1 MITVPVEKLRKI
13 GIDIFMAQGANGSDS
28 EFLVETLIEA
38 NLTGHDSHGVQY
50 YPRYSE
56 RIQQGFIKVKNEPKI
71 VKETPNT
78 ALIDGNWAFGQ
89 KTAMKLTEIVIKKAK
104 ENMIAAAGAYNCNH
118 IGRIGYYTSWAANH
132 DIISN
137 FYVNVGHPSVS
148 VFNGQGK
155 TFGTN
160 PYSISVPTD
169 GEIPF
174 LVDYATSVVAAGKVT
189 VAKNNKEKI
198 PKNWIH
204 DKYGRITDDP
214 FDLSEGGWLLPFG
227 DYKGY
232 GLQLA
237 CEILGAVLTGSRTGF
252 EENQEP
258 PAPNGIFMIGLNPE
272 AFVGIKEFKKNT
284 GILLKN
290 VKNVQA
296 EPGKKVQ
303 VPGEPER
310 DTKIKKIEQ
319 GIQIPTE
326 TWDQIIDLCEVLN
339 VNIE

>member
-252 EENQEP
+252 DENQEP

-310 DTKIKKIEQ
+310 DTKIKRIVQ

>member
-1 MITVPVEKLRKI
+1 MITVPVNKLRKI
-13 GIDIFMAQGANGSDS
+13 GIDIFKAQGTNELDS
-28 EFLVETLIEA
+28 EFLVETLVEA
-38 NLTGHDSHGVQY
+38 NLAGHDSHGVQY

-56 RIQQGFIKVKNEPKI
+56 RIQQGFIKVENEPKI
-71 VKETPNT
+71 VKETSNT
-78 ALIDGNWAFGQ
+78 ALIDGNWTFGQ
-89 KTAMKLTEIVIKKAK
+89 KTAMMLTEIVTKKAK
-104 ENMIAAAGAYNCNH
+104 ENMVAAAGAYNCNH
-118 IGRIGYYTSWAANH
+118 IGRIGYYTSWAAKH
-132 DIISN
+132 DIITN

-174 LVDYATSVVAAGKVT
+174 LVDYATSVVAAGKIT
-189 VAKNNKEKI
+189 VAKYNMEKI
-198 PKNWIH
+198 PKHWIR

-252 EENQEP
+252 DENQEP

-284 GILLKN
+284 ETLLNEIKN
-290 VKNVQA
+290 VRA

-310 DTKIKKIEQ
+310 NTKIKRIEQ
-319 GIQIPTE
+319 GIPLPTE
-326 TWDQIIDLCEVLN
+326 TWNQILNLCEVLN
-339 VNIE
+339 VTVE